1 MISRLRKIAFA
12 RAVLIAAAAQ
22 PLRVQQTSSVI
33 PTPAPGATAPAPV
46 QSNLTY
52 GVAGGETPLPSF
64 YNEAWAVCT
73 GSLAASHPT
82 MPPAT
87 SATELNPLRCSK
99 LAAMDER

>member
-33 PTPAPGATAPAPV
+33 PTPAPAPV